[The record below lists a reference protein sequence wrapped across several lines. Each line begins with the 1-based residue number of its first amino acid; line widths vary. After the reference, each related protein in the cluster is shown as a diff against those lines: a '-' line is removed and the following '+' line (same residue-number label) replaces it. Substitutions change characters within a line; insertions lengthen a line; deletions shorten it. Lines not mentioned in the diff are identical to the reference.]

1 VYPDGVSSMKLPKSE
16 KDFEE
21 LLKGIKWNRIIPP
34 MVSVLQ
40 PVIIFGLWLGFA
52 KLDKRADAVSKL
64 IAIAEPIPTIDLNL
78 PRPVVLASLYHSV
91 DEALD
96 VLKDVIDYI
105 KDIDIPSAKDIIN
118 ELKEEIAPDPIT
130 SEEGAQI
137 ISDFHDCVD
146 GYKRDTPKL
155 LQNKYTRGLYV
166 NTCLLRKGWGTEAV
180 KQVIRDLII

>member
-1 VYPDGVSSMKLPKSE
+1 MKMPKSE

-21 LLKGIKWNRIIPP
+21 LLKGIKWNRVIPP
-34 MVSVLQ
+34 LVSVLQ
-40 PVIIFGLWLGFA
+40 PVILFGLWLGFA
-52 KLDKRADAVSKL
+52 KMDKRADAVAKL

-96 VLKDVIDYI
+96 VLTDVIEFL
-105 KDIDIPSAKDIIN
+105 KDIDIPSAGDIIKEIKD
-118 ELKEEIAPDPIT
+118 ELLPDPID
-130 SEEGAQI
+130 APQL
-137 ISDFHDCVD
+137 ISDFHDCVE

-155 LQNKYTRGLYV
+155 LQNKYTKGIYV

-180 KQVIRDLII
+180 NQTIRDLII

>member
-1 VYPDGVSSMKLPKSE
+1 MKLPKSE

-64 IAIAEPIPTIDLNL
+64 IAIAEPIPAIDLNL

-96 VLKDVIDYI
+96 VLTDVIEFI
-105 KDIDIPSAKDIIN
+105 KDIDIPSAEDIIK
-118 ELKEEIAPDPIT
+118 EIKEEIAPDPIT
-130 SEEGAQI
+130 PEEGGQL
-137 ISDFHDCVD
+137 ISDFHDCVS
-146 GYKRDTPKL
+146 GYERDTPKF
-155 LQNKYTRGLYV
+155 LQNKYTKGIYV

-180 KQVIRDLII
+180 KQAIRDWIT